1 MFGGWIVG
9 QTVKKDRHMSKFLYL
24 GLAVA
29 AIGAWLGAA
38 QPGHA
43 APGATLDAPAP
54 GLVQQVDAGCYYWR
68 HHHRYACGTHVRA
81 PFTDVDV
88 DGSTD
93 VEAPFTS
100 VHVGRRGTW
109 VRAPFVDIFV
119 PR

>member
-1 MFGGWIVG
+1 
-9 QTVKKDRHMSKFLYL
+9 MSKFLYL

-38 QPGHA
+38 QPGQA
-43 APGATLDAPAP
+43 APGAILDAPAQ
-54 GLVQQVDAGCYYWR
+54 GLVQQIDAGCYYWR

-88 DGSTD
+88 DEGTH

>member
-1 MFGGWIVG
+1 
-9 QTVKKDRHMSKFLYL
+9 MSKFLYL
-24 GLAVA
+24 GLAA
-29 AIGAWLGAA
+29 AVLGAWLSLP
-38 QPGHA
+38 QPGEA
-43 APGATLDAPAP
+43 APSVILDAPAQ
-54 GLVQQVDAGCYYWR
+54 GLVHKVDAGCYYWR